1 VSSIALLATITGEDM
16 LQTGFSGVALGC
28 KYALIALGFSIIFKA
43 TGVINFAQGAFV
55 LLGAY
60 VTYNFTQTWDLNF
73 YLSVVLAM
81 AAGAVLGI
89 VIEALVLGRL
99 VNEAPVTVIMVTI
112 GILFVL
118 DNVVTAIWGPDNR
131 NLGDPWGIDTRDL
144 AGVTVAD
151 RDLWTI
157 AFTALALGGFFL
169 FFRYSP
175 LGLAMRAAAVDPE
188 AAMAQGIPA
197 RRVYRVSWAIAGM
210 VAALAGSTLAAGS
223 GQLSPATGALALV
236 AFPAII
242 LGGLDSPLG
251 AVIGGII
258 IGMVQQYTAL
268 LAPEYFDWIGESFER
283 VSPYLVMILILLIRP
298 FGLFGTKEVR
308 RV

>member
-1 VSSIALLATITGEDM
+1 MSPVALLAAITADDL

-55 LLGAY
+55 LIGAY
-60 VTYNFTQTWDLNF
+60 FTYNFTQTWDLNF
-73 YLSVVLAM
+73 YLSVGLAM
-81 AAGAVLGI
+81 AAGALLGLA
-89 VIEALVLGRL
+89 IEALVLRRL

-144 AGVTVAD
+144 AGVTVAY

-157 AFTALALGGFFL
+157 AFTGLALAAFFL
-169 FFRYSP
+169 FFRYSS

-210 VAALAGSTLAAGS
+210 VAALAGATLAAGS

-236 AFPAII
+236 AFPAMI

-258 IGMVQQYTAL
+258 IGLVQQYTAL
-268 LAPEYFDWIGESFER
+268 LAPEYFDWIGESFEL
-283 VSPYLVMILILLIRP
+283 VSPYLVMIVILLIRP

>member
-1 VSSIALLATITGEDM
+1 MLAAITGDDL

-55 LLGAY
+55 LIGAY
-60 VTYNFTQTWDLNF
+60 FTYNFTQTWSLNF
-73 YLSVVLAM
+73 YLSIVLAV
-81 AAGAVLGI
+81 AAGALLGI
-89 VIEALVLGRL
+89 VIEALVLRRL

-131 NLGDPWGIDTRDL
+131 NLGDPWGVDTREL
-144 AGVTVAD
+144 LGVTVAD
-151 RDLWTI
+151 RDMWTM
-157 AFTALALGGFFL
+157 AFTGLVLVAFYV
-169 FFRYSP
+169 FFRYST

-210 VAALAGSTLAAGS
+210 VAALAGTTLAAGS

-236 AFPAII
+236 AFPAMI

-251 AVIGGII
+251 AVVGGII
-258 IGMVQQYTAL
+258 IGLVQQYTAL
-268 LAPEYFDWIGESFER
+268 LAPEYFDWVGESFER
-283 VSPYLVMILILLIRP
+283 VSPYLVMIVILLIRP
-298 FGLFGTKEVR
+298 FGLYGTKEVR

>member
-1 VSSIALLATITGEDM
+1 VSSVPLLAAITADDL

-55 LLGAY
+55 LIGAY
-60 VTYNFTQTWDLNF
+60 FTYNFTQTWELNF

-81 AAGAVLGI
+81 AAGALLG
-89 VIEALVLGRL
+89 VAIEALVLRRL

-131 NLGDPWGIDTRDL
+131 NLGDPWGVSTREL
-144 AGVTVAD
+144 LGVTLAD
-151 RDLWTI
+151 RDLWTM
-157 AFTALALGGFFL
+157 AFTGLVLLAFFV
-169 FFRYSP
+169 FFRYST

-210 VAALAGSTLAAGS
+210 VAALAGTTLAAGS

-236 AFPAII
+236 AFPAMI

-258 IGMVQQYTAL
+258 IGLVQQYTAL
-268 LAPEYFDWIGESFER
+268 LAPEYFDWVGESFER
-283 VSPYLVMILILLIRP
+283 VSPYLVMIVILLIRP
-298 FGLFGTKEVR
+298 FGLYGTKEVR